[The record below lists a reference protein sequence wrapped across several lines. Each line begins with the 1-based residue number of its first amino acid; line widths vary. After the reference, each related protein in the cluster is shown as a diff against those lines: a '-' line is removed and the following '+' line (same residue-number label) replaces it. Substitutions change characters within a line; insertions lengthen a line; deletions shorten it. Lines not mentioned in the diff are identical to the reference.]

1 MVKKL
6 KINNP
11 EYISSA
17 VNAKDYPFHYLP
29 EIALAGRSNV
39 GKSSLINKVVNR
51 KKMAFTSSK
60 PGKTQTINFYQI
72 DNYFYFVDLPG
83 YGFAKVSKAEKEE
96 WGRMIEGYLLNRSNL
111 EAILLVIDARHKPT
125 KDDIQMFNWIVQ
137 MNMPALVVAT
147 KIDKIKKSQRKKQE
161 KLIKNT
167 LGINQFTPFTFFS
180 AETGEGKNEVFKF
193 IGQFVD

>member
-1 MVKKL
+1 MKM

-11 EYISSA
+11 EYILSA
-17 VNAKDYPFHYLP
+17 VYPKDYPFHHLP

-83 YGFAKVSKAEKEE
+83 YGFARVSKEEKEE
-96 WGRMIEGYLLNRSNL
+96 WGRMIESYLIERENL
-111 EAILLVIDARHKPT
+111 EALLLVVDARHKPT
-125 KDDIQMFNWIVQ
+125 QDDIQMFNWILQ
-137 MNMPALVVAT
+137 MNMPAMVVAT
-147 KIDKIKKSQRKKQE
+147 KVDKIKNSQKKKQE
-161 KLIKNT
+161 RLIKET
-167 LGINQFTPFTFFS
+167 LGISQFTPFTFFS
-180 AETGEGKNEVFKF
+180 TETGEGKDKVIQF
-193 IGQFVD
+193 IGQFMD